1 MGFFSEA
8 QVSIERTSGFNLN
21 PCQHYAEMFR
31 TAMAEAGIITHDPII
46 PDGVLRRI
54 HVDGHRRRTRNG
66 AYILHAD
73 GHPAGWFTNWKAGVS
88 DTWRYSGGKW
98 CISAEDQR
106 QIEEAR
112 FDRHRERVLR
122 HNQTA
127 LQAVSIFSMAAP
139 AESHIYLIRKGVNSY
154 GLKIGSWI
162 KNIQAKNGW
171 LPANISD
178 APASGSVF
186 EIDGNLAMEVKADEL

>member
-73 GHPAGWFTNWKAGVS
+73 GHP
-88 DTWRYSGGKW
+88 GKW